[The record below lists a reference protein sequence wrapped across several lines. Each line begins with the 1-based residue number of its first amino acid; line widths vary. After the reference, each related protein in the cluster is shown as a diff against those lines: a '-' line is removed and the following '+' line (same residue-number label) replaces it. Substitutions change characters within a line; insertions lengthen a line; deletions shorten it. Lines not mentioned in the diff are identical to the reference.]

1 MATAQEAL
9 QQNLVMRQIALAR
22 YPRQRKELI
31 TVTGTAGETNRV
43 KLFNVGII
51 TKLLVHV
58 RVNYT
63 PITKDVTLSPKA
75 PWNMI
80 KRIQLQD
87 YEGFDRVNLTGYQL
101 WVINSVRKR
110 TPAFLNNENT
120 GNRNGSP
127 VFTTGFAGPTDAEFI
142 IEIPLAYNENND
154 LRGAILAQTGVG
166 DLHLNITWND
176 SMEAAAVDDDAVFNN
191 SSGTT
196 VNSITATVMQ
206 DFLFP
211 QPVANG
217 QVALPLADLSTV
229 YELNGAVRMTDNVA
243 NGQERLLNYPNVR
256 SVIGFYANWM
266 NNGQMADS
274 ISRLKLIAN
283 GNNVLIENSLSTQ
296 LHTQREWCNS
306 DLPVG
311 TFFLTHRDRPVE
323 TAQYG
328 NVQLGVTF
336 GAAPAGNF
344 YLEQA
349 YESFYAKG
357 ATLPG
362 VVQA

>member
-63 PITKDVTLSPKA
+63 PGMSNAKLSPKA

-87 YEGFDRVNLTGYQL
+87 YEGFDRINLTGYQL

-120 GNRNGSP
+120 KNRNGSP
-127 VFTTGFAGPTDAEFI
+127 VFDTATTNPTDAEFI

-176 SMEAAAVDDDAVFNN
+176 TMSDGGNDDAVFISNTL
-191 SSGTT
+191 TT

-229 YELNGAVRMTDNVA
+229 YELNGALRMTDNVA
-243 NGQERLLNYPNVR
+243 DGQERLLNYPNVR
-256 SVIGFYANWM
+256 SVIGIYANWM
-266 NNGQMADS
+266 NNGIMRDT
-274 ISRLKLIAN
+274 ISRLRLIAN

-306 DLPVG
+306 DLPAG
-311 TFFLTHRDRPVE
+311 TFFMTHRDRPIE

-336 GAAPAGNF
+336 SAPPVGYY